1 MSKSKSKSKYRLSNW
16 SEYDASLRQ
25 RGSLTFWLNDEVIEQ
40 WLNQERTGRRGAS
53 KTYSD
58 TAIEFM
64 VTIQSLFGLAGR
76 QTEGFVESIFQ
87 LMDLDLPIP
96 DHSTVSRRLQKL
108 SVQLPVISSN
118 EAIHLVVDSTGVKVY
133 GEGEWKTRVHGV
145 SKRRT
150 WRKLHLGVNEAT
162 GEIVSGVVTTN
173 NISDDQVFSDLL
185 DGCVVQVSG
194 DGAYDK
200 YKCYEKARQ
209 QGVKATIPPRK
220 NAVIGQHGNCKSS
233 PHPRD
238 ENLRRIRKVGRKKW
252 KRESGYHRRSLSETT
267 MFRLKSLCGGKL
279 RRRKFDNQ
287 AVELFIQC
295 SILNVMI
302 QNGKPQSYKVEI

>member
-1 MSKSKSKSKYRLSNW
+1 
-16 SEYDASLRQ
+16 
-25 RGSLTFWLNDEVIEQ
+25 
-40 WLNQERTGRRGAS
+40 
-53 KTYSD
+53 
-58 TAIEFM
+58 M

-108 SVQLPVISSN
+108 SVQLPVIPSN
-118 EAIHLVVDSTGVKVY
+118 EAIHLVVDSLLGKSLW
-133 GEGEWKTRVHGV
+133 GRGMENQSSWFSR
-145 SKRRT
+145 KRRT

-173 NISDDQVFSDLL
+173 DISDDQVFSDLL
-185 DGCVVQVSG
+185 DGVDGCVVQVSG

-220 NAVIGQHGNCKSS
+220 NAVIGQHGNCKSP

-238 ENLRRIRKVGRKKW
+238 ENLRRIRIVGRQKW
-252 KRESGYHRRSLSETT
+252 KRESGYHARLLIGNYNVQAQSPLWREVTT
-267 MFRLKSLCGGKL
+267 TK
-279 RRRKFDNQ
+279 
-287 AVELFIQC
+287 I
-295 SILNVMI
+295 
-302 QNGKPQSYKVEI
+302 

>member
-1 MSKSKSKSKYRLSNW
+1 MD
-16 SEYDASLRQ
+16 DASLRQ

-40 WLNQERTGRRGAS
+40 WVNQQKTGRRGAS
-53 KTYSD
+53 NTYSN

-64 VTIQSLFGLAGR
+64 VTIQSLFGLAGG

-87 LMDLDLPIP
+87 LMDLDLPVP
-96 DHSTVSRRLQKL
+96 DHSTVSRRLLKL
-108 SVQLPVISSN
+108 NIQLPVIPTN
-118 EAIHLVVDSTGVKVY
+118 ETIHLVVDSTGVKVY

-173 NISDDQVFSDLL
+173 DVSDSQAFSELL
-185 DGCVVQVSG
+185 DGVDGEIAQVSG

-200 YKCYEKARQ
+200 YKCYQKANQ
-209 QGVKATIPPRK
+209 LGAKVTIPPRK
-220 NAVIGQHGNCKSS
+220 NAVIGQHGNCKCP

-252 KRESGYHRRSLSETT
+252 KHESGYHRRSLSETT
-267 MFRLKSLCGGKL
+267 MFRLKVIFGGQL

-295 SILNVMI
+295 AMLKRMI
-302 QNGKPQSYKVEI
+302 QTGKPKSHKVKI

>member
-1 MSKSKSKSKYRLSNW
+1 MFNCQLY
-16 SEYDASLRQ
+16 Q
-25 RGSLTFWLNDEVIEQ
+25 RS
-40 WLNQERTGRRGAS
+40 
-53 KTYSD
+53 
-58 TAIEFM
+58 
-64 VTIQSLFGLAGR
+64 
-76 QTEGFVESIFQ
+76 
-87 LMDLDLPIP
+87 
-96 DHSTVSRRLQKL
+96 
-108 SVQLPVISSN
+108 

-145 SKRRT
+145 NKRRT

-173 NISDDQVFSDLL
+173 DVSVSLVFSELL
-185 DGCVVQVSG
+185 DRVDGVVAQVSA

-209 QGVKATIPPRK
+209 KGAKPTIPPRK
-220 NAVIGQHGNCKSS
+220 NAVIGQHGNCKFP

-252 KRESGYHRRSLSETT
+252 KRECGYHRRSLSETT
-267 MFRLKSLCGGKL
+267 MFRLKVIFGGKL
-279 RRRKFDNQ
+279 RRRKFHAQ

-295 SILNVMI
+295 AILNSMI
-302 QNGKPQSYKVEI
+302 QTGKPKSYKVKI